1 MAELT
6 LIIEILNLR
15 YFSYSKLR
23 VKIYI
28 DTLQVGMAFR
38 KRIINLFARICILE
52 GCGLRVVI
60 FLFVLIL

>member
-28 DTLQVGMAFR
+28 DTLQVEMEIR
-38 KRIINLFARICILE
+38 KRFKLPNLWAII
-52 GCGLRVVI
+52 
-60 FLFVLIL
+60 